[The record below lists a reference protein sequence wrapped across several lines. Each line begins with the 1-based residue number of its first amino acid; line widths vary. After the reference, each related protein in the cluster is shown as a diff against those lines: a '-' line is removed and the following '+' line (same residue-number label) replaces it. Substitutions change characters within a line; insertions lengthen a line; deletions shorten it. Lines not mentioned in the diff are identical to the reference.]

1 MQTAKQII
9 EHFNMQPLPFEG
21 GYYVETY
28 RANESIAKTAL
39 AKRYNGPRNH
49 STCILY
55 LLTSDMK
62 SKMHRVKSDEIF
74 HFYTGSAVTMLL
86 LSKNKKSQTITLGND
101 ISQNQTPQII
111 VPKGIWQGCFIEQ
124 GDYALMG
131 TTVSPGFEFDD
142 FEIGSR
148 TELLEQYPD
157 KEDLIIKLTD

>member
-1 MQTAKQII
+1 MQTAKEII

-28 RANESIAKTAL
+28 RASESIAKSAM
-39 AKRYNGPRNH
+39 AERYTGPRDH

-55 LLTSDMK
+55 LLTSEMR

-86 LSKNKKSQTITLGND
+86 LGRDKKSETITIGND
-101 ISQNQTPQII
+101 IFEKQSPQVV
-111 VPKGIWQGCFIEQ
+111 VPKGVWQGCFIEQ
-124 GDYALMG
+124 GDFALMG

-148 TELLEQYPD
+148 AELLEQYPD
-157 KEDLIIKLTD
+157 SKDLIVKLTD